1 MIKFV
6 RHKNRENSL
15 NASKNFLRKK
25 RESNDSGTESDG
37 ELLDVENKRH
47 LDVDMETS
55 NSWTDANSPVTD
67 TACSSE
73 SSAIAAAAM
82 MCHHQ
87 TSSSSSCAH
96 LMYDQHSSEEELE
109 VINGPSAVAA
119 AAAAA
124 AHTTTNTNA
133 AGAGAGGGGC
143 GGGSGT
149 AASSTCASRLSNRG
163 CTSSLDTEAPYDE
176 RAATSSN
183 SKRSSSTLMVENRKR
198 SLAHSSEDE
207 VSSFGSSFDCTH
219 VRSFVGLQ
227 LRNSLEPILTPV
239 NFRTSPPLE
248 AFKPNRSHM
257 MFRSTTPLILSEAR
271 CGIENIKL
279 CDNSVNEEN
288 GDGNGGSSGSNNNT
302 SSSNNNGNN
311 CSSSSSSNNSN
322 SNNSNSN
329 KCAKLGAGV
338 GNENEPSAIKACSS
352 SLKMSNSS
360 HHIYQPQP
368 KYSFHYN
375 SSRSSPASTTGLDM
389 EVRSV
394 SPPAKLF
401 HCAISPHRR
410 PSNNVVGAAGQAA
423 GAGAAA
429 AAGTGTGGDTANAAV
444 AVAAAAATPRLQR
457 PHRPCLDFDK
467 MQQVSL

>member
-1 MIKFV
+1 
-6 RHKNRENSL
+6 
-15 NASKNFLRKK
+15 
-25 RESNDSGTESDG
+25 
-37 ELLDVENKRH
+37 
-47 LDVDMETS
+47 METS
-55 NSWTDANSPVTD
+55 VAGQKP
-67 TACSSE
+67 
-73 SSAIAAAAM
+73 IAPAM
-82 MCHHQ
+82 MCHQQ
-87 TSSSSSCAH
+87 TSSSCAH

-109 VINGPSAVAA
+109 VINGPSSQAGQ
-119 AAAAA
+119 
-124 AHTTTNTNA
+124 HPGGTTAT
-133 AGAGAGGGGC
+133 
-143 GGGSGT
+143 GS
-149 AASSTCASRLSNRG
+149 SCVSRISNRG
-163 CTSSLDTEAPYDE
+163 CTSSLDTEAPYEE
-176 RAATSSN
+176 RATTSN

-198 SLAHSSEDE
+198 SLAHSSDDE
-207 VSSFGSSFDCTH
+207 
-219 VRSFVGLQ
+219 

-288 GDGNGGSSGSNNNT
+288 GDNGGGGVAANSS
-302 SSSNNNGNN
+302 
-311 CSSSSSSNNSN
+311 
-322 SNNSNSN
+322 
-329 KCAKLGAGV
+329 KCAKIGAGNTI
-338 GNENEPSAIKACSS
+338 GTGTGTGNGNGANENEPSASVIKACSS

-401 HCAISPHRR
+401 HCAISPRRR
-410 PSNNVVGAAGQAA
+410 PSNNASGQPGGGATTISPSSSSSSA
-423 GAGAAA
+423 
-429 AAGTGTGGDTANAAV
+429 TTTTHNAANS
-444 AVAAAAATPRLQR
+444 AGNAANVTAAATQRLQR

>member
-15 NASKNFLRKK
+15 KASKNFLRKK

-55 NSWTDANSPVTD
+55 LSSCTDANSPTTD

-119 AAAAA
+119 AEAAAA
-124 AHTTTNTNA
+124 AA
-133 AGAGAGGGGC
+133 AALTATIAS
-143 GGGSGT
+143 SGT
-149 AASSTCASRLSNRG
+149 AASSSSASRLSSRG
-163 CTSSLDTEAPYDE
+163 CSSSLDTEAPYDE
-176 RAATSSN
+176 RATTSSN

-198 SLAHSSEDE
+198 SLAHSSDDE
-207 VSSFGSSFDCTH
+207 
-219 VRSFVGLQ
+219 

-288 GDGNGGSSGSNNNT
+288 GDGNNSNSNSNT
-302 SSSNNNGNN
+302 NSN
-311 CSSSSSSNNSN
+311 NNSN
-322 SNNSNSN
+322 SS
-329 KCAKLGAGV
+329 KCAKLGAGNE
-338 GNENEPSAIKACSS
+338 GNENEPSVIKACSS

-401 HCAISPHRR
+401 HCDISPRRR
-410 PSNNVVGAAGQAA
+410 PSNNVAS
-423 GAGAAA
+423 GAAA
-429 AAGTGTGGDTANAAV
+429 ATT
-444 AVAAAAATPRLQR
+444 AAAATVGGGGGGGGDAGVTVAAATQRLQR

>member
-15 NASKNFLRKK
+15 RESKNFLRKK

-37 ELLDVENKRH
+37 ELLDVESY

-55 NSWTDANSPVTD
+55 VAGQK
-67 TACSSE
+67 
-73 SSAIAAAAM
+73 IAPAM
-82 MCHHQ
+82 MCHQQ
-87 TSSSSSCAH
+87 TSSSCAH

-109 VINGPSAVAA
+109 VINGPSSQ
-119 AAAAA
+119 
-124 AHTTTNTNA
+124 
-133 AGAGAGGGGC
+133 GGQHPG
-143 GGGSGT
+143 GT
-149 AASSTCASRLSNRG
+149 AATGGTSCASRVSNRG
-163 CTSSLDTEAPYDE
+163 CASSLDTEAPFEE
-176 RAATSSN
+176 RATTSN
-183 SKRSSSTLMVENRKR
+183 SKRSSSSLMVENRKR
-198 SLAHSSEDE
+198 SLAHSSDDE
-207 VSSFGSSFDCTH
+207 
-219 VRSFVGLQ
+219 

-288 GDGNGGSSGSNNNT
+288 GGGDNGGG
-302 SSSNNNGNN
+302 GGG
-311 CSSSSSSNNSN
+311 
-322 SNNSNSN
+322 
-329 KCAKLGAGV
+329 KCAKIGTGSGNG
-338 GNENEPSAIKACSS
+338 GNENEPSVIKACSS

-360 HHIYQPQP
+360 HHIYQPLP

-375 SSRSSPASTTGLDM
+375 SSRSSPASTTGLDNM

-401 HCAISPHRR
+401 HCAISPRRR
-410 PSNNVVGAAGQAA
+410 PSNNSSAPAGSSAAVSASSSSTTTQNAA
-423 GAGAAA
+423 NSAGNAAS
-429 AAGTGTGGDTANAAV
+429 AAV
-444 AVAAAAATPRLQR
+444 AATQRLQR

>member
-6 RHKNRENSL
+6 RQKNRENTL
-15 NASKNFLRKK
+15 RESKNFMRKK

-37 ELLDVENKRH
+37 ELLDVENQRH

-55 NSWTDANSPVTD
+55 VAGQKP
-67 TACSSE
+67 
-73 SSAIAAAAM
+73 IASAM
-82 MCHHQ
+82 MCHQQ
-87 TSSSSSCAH
+87 TSSSCAH

-109 VINGPSAVAA
+109 VINGPSSQ
-119 AAAAA
+119 
-124 AHTTTNTNA
+124 
-133 AGAGAGGGGC
+133 AGQHP
-143 GGGSGT
+143 GT
-149 AASSTCASRLSNRG
+149 AATGSSCASRISNRG
-163 CTSSLDTEAPYDE
+163 CTSSLDTEAPYEE
-176 RAATSSN
+176 RATTSN

-198 SLAHSSEDE
+198 SLAHSSDDE
-207 VSSFGSSFDCTH
+207 
-219 VRSFVGLQ
+219 

-288 GDGNGGSSGSNNNT
+288 GDNGGGVGGGGGVANSS
-302 SSSNNNGNN
+302 
-311 CSSSSSSNNSN
+311 
-322 SNNSNSN
+322 
-329 KCAKLGAGV
+329 KCAKIGEGNASGTGV
-338 GNENEPSAIKACSS
+338 ATGNGNGNGGNENEPSVIKACSS

-401 HCAISPHRR
+401 HCAISPRRR
-410 PSNNVVGAAGQAA
+410 PSNNASGTAISPSSATSSSAA
-423 GAGAAA
+423 
-429 AAGTGTGGDTANAAV
+429 TATTTTHNAANSNSAGNAANV
-444 AVAAAAATPRLQR
+444 TAVATQRLQR

>member
-1 MIKFV
+1 
-6 RHKNRENSL
+6 
-15 NASKNFLRKK
+15 
-25 RESNDSGTESDG
+25 
-37 ELLDVENKRH
+37 
-47 LDVDMETS
+47 METS
-55 NSWTDANSPVTD
+55 VAGQKP
-67 TACSSE
+67 
-73 SSAIAAAAM
+73 IAPEM
-82 MCHHQ
+82 MCHQQ
-87 TSSSSSCAH
+87 TSSCAH

-109 VINGPSAVAA
+109 VINGPSSQ
-119 AAAAA
+119 
-124 AHTTTNTNA
+124 
-133 AGAGAGGGGC
+133 AGQHSG
-143 GGGSGT
+143 GT
-149 AASSTCASRLSNRG
+149 AATGSSCASRISNRG
-163 CTSSLDTEAPYDE
+163 CTSSLDTEAPYEE
-176 RAATSSN
+176 RATTSN

-198 SLAHSSEDE
+198 SLAHSSDDE
-207 VSSFGSSFDCTH
+207 
-219 VRSFVGLQ
+219 

-288 GDGNGGSSGSNNNT
+288 GDNGGGGGGGGNGG
-302 SSSNNNGNN
+302 
-311 CSSSSSSNNSN
+311 
-322 SNNSNSN
+322 
-329 KCAKLGAGV
+329 KCAKIGAATGTGTGNG
-338 GNENEPSAIKACSS
+338 GNENEPSVIKACSS

-401 HCAISPHRR
+401 HCAISPRRR
-410 PSNNVVGAAGQAA
+410 PSS
-423 GAGAAA
+423 
-429 AAGTGTGGDTANAAV
+429 NATTTSPPSSAS
-444 AVAAAAATPRLQR
+444 ASASASAAATATTTTHNAANVTAVATQRLQR

>member
-6 RHKNRENSL
+6 RQKNRENTL
-15 NASKNFLRKK
+15 RASKNFMRKK

-37 ELLDVENKRH
+37 ELLDVENQRH
-47 LDVDMETS
+47 LDVEMETS
-55 NSWTDANSPVTD
+55 VAGQKP
-67 TACSSE
+67 
-73 SSAIAAAAM
+73 IAPEM
-82 MCHHQ
+82 MCHQQ
-87 TSSSSSCAH
+87 TSSCAH

-109 VINGPSAVAA
+109 VINGPSSQ
-119 AAAAA
+119 
-124 AHTTTNTNA
+124 
-133 AGAGAGGGGC
+133 AGQHSG
-143 GGGSGT
+143 GT
-149 AASSTCASRLSNRG
+149 AATGSSCASRISNRG
-163 CTSSLDTEAPYDE
+163 CTSSLDTEAPYEE
-176 RAATSSN
+176 RATTSN

-198 SLAHSSEDE
+198 SLAHSSDDE
-207 VSSFGSSFDCTH
+207 
-219 VRSFVGLQ
+219 

-288 GDGNGGSSGSNNNT
+288 GDNGGGGGGGGNGG
-302 SSSNNNGNN
+302 
-311 CSSSSSSNNSN
+311 
-322 SNNSNSN
+322 
-329 KCAKLGAGV
+329 KCAKIGAATGTGTGNG
-338 GNENEPSAIKACSS
+338 GNENEPSVIKACSS

-401 HCAISPHRR
+401 HCAISPRRR
-410 PSNNVVGAAGQAA
+410 PSS
-423 GAGAAA
+423 
-429 AAGTGTGGDTANAAV
+429 NATTTSPPSSAS
-444 AVAAAAATPRLQR
+444 ASASASAAATATTTTHNAANVTAVATQRLQR

>member
-6 RHKNRENSL
+6 RQKNRENPIK
-15 NASKNFLRKK
+15 ASQNFLRKK

-37 ELLDVENKRH
+37 ELLDVEKQRH
-47 LDVDMETS
+47 LDVDMET
-55 NSWTDANSPVTD
+55 TVAGQKPISP
-67 TACSSE
+67 
-73 SSAIAAAAM
+73 AM

-87 TSSSSSCAH
+87 TTSSCAH

-109 VINGPSAVAA
+109 VINGPSTVAG
-119 AAAAA
+119 
-124 AHTTTNTNA
+124 HGTTTVT
-133 AGAGAGGGGC
+133 GA
-143 GGGSGT
+143 S
-149 AASSTCASRLSNRG
+149 CASRLSNRG
-163 CTSSLDTEAPYDE
+163 CTSSLDTEAPYEE
-176 RAATSSN
+176 RATTSN

-198 SLAHSSEDE
+198 SLAHSSDDE
-207 VSSFGSSFDCTH
+207 
-219 VRSFVGLQ
+219 

-288 GDGNGGSSGSNNNT
+288 GDNGGGGASGGGNGNHS
-302 SSSNNNGNN
+302 
-311 CSSSSSSNNSN
+311 
-322 SNNSNSN
+322 
-329 KCAKLGAGV
+329 KCPKLGGAVGG
-338 GNENEPSAIKACSS
+338 GNENEPSVIKACSS

-401 HCAISPHRR
+401 HCAISPRRR
-410 PSNNVVGAAGQAA
+410 PSNNSGGGSATVAGTAVPTTSSSTGAAGGTSSSTAA
-423 GAGAAA
+423 TSTHNA
-429 AAGTGTGGDTANAAV
+429 ANAAS
-444 AVAAAAATPRLQR
+444 AAAATQRLQR

>member
-6 RHKNRENSL
+6 RQKNRENTIR
-15 NASKNFLRKK
+15 ASKNFMRKK

-37 ELLDVENKRH
+37 ELLDVENQRH

-55 NSWTDANSPVTD
+55 VAGQKKISP
-67 TACSSE
+67 E
-73 SSAIAAAAM
+73 M
-82 MCHHQ
+82 MCHQQ
-87 TSSSSSCAH
+87 TSSSCAH

-109 VINGPSAVAA
+109 VINGPSSQ
-119 AAAAA
+119 
-124 AHTTTNTNA
+124 
-133 AGAGAGGGGC
+133 AGQHPG
-143 GGGSGT
+143 GT
-149 AASSTCASRLSNRG
+149 AATGSSCASRISNRG
-163 CTSSLDTEAPYDE
+163 CTSSLDTEAPYEE
-176 RAATSSN
+176 RATTSN

-198 SLAHSSEDE
+198 SLAHSSDDE
-207 VSSFGSSFDCTH
+207 
-219 VRSFVGLQ
+219 

-288 GDGNGGSSGSNNNT
+288 GDNGGGGSS
-302 SSSNNNGNN
+302 
-311 CSSSSSSNNSN
+311 
-322 SNNSNSN
+322 
-329 KCAKLGAGV
+329 KCAKIGGGTITGTGNG
-338 GNENEPSAIKACSS
+338 GNENEPSVIKACSS

-401 HCAISPHRR
+401 HCAISPRRR
-410 PSNNVVGAAGQAA
+410 PSNNATTISPPSSATSSATTTTTQ
-423 GAGAAA
+423 
-429 AAGTGTGGDTANAAV
+429 NAANSAGSAGNPGNAANV
-444 AVAAAAATPRLQR
+444 TAVATQRLQR

>member
-6 RHKNRENSL
+6 RQKNRENSL
-15 NASKNFLRKK
+15 RASKNFMRKK

-37 ELLDVENKRH
+37 ELLDVENQRH

-55 NSWTDANSPVTD
+55 VAGQQKSI
-67 TACSSE
+67 TAP
-73 SSAIAAAAM
+73 AM
-82 MCHHQ
+82 MCHQ
-87 TSSSSSCAH
+87 PNSSSSCAH

-109 VINGPSAVAA
+109 VINGPSSQAGQHPGGTA
-119 AAAAA
+119 
-124 AHTTTNTNA
+124 TTNA
-133 AGAGAGGGGC
+133 AITGGGG
-143 GGGSGT
+143 GGS
-149 AASSTCASRLSNRG
+149 SSCTSRISNRG
-163 CTSSLDTEAPYDE
+163 CNSSLDTEAPPYEE
-176 RAATSSN
+176 RATTSSN
-183 SKRSSSTLMVENRKR
+183 SKRSTSSTLMVENRKR
-198 SLAHSSEDE
+198 SLAHSSDDE
-207 VSSFGSSFDCTH
+207 
-219 VRSFVGLQ
+219 

-271 CGIENIKL
+271 CGIENIQL

-288 GDGNGGSSGSNNNT
+288 GGGDSGAGTGAGAAAAGTGAGSEAVGAT
-302 SSSNNNGNN
+302 
-311 CSSSSSSNNSN
+311 
-322 SNNSNSN
+322 N
-329 KCAKLGAGV
+329 KCAKIGTASGNG
-338 GNENEPSAIKACSS
+338 GNENEPTTSVIKACSS

-389 EVRSV
+389 DMVRSV

-401 HCAISPHRR
+401 HCAISPRRR
-410 PSNNVVGAAGQAA
+410 PSSNNASGGVGSSATTTTQ
-423 GAGAAA
+423 
-429 AAGTGTGGDTANAAV
+429 NAANSGNGN
-444 AVAAAAATPRLQR
+444 AGNAAAATQRLQR

>member
-6 RHKNRENSL
+6 RQKNRENSL
-15 NASKNFLRKK
+15 RASKNFMRKK

-37 ELLDVENKRH
+37 DLLDVENQRY
-47 LDVDMETS
+47 LDVEMETS
-55 NSWTDANSPVTD
+55 VAGQK
-67 TACSSE
+67 
-73 SSAIAAAAM
+73 AISTAM
-82 MCHHQ
+82 MCHQ
-87 TSSSSSCAH
+87 QNSSSCAH

-109 VINGPSAVAA
+109 VINGPSSQSGQ
-119 AAAAA
+119 
-124 AHTTTNTNA
+124 HP
-133 AGAGAGGGGC
+133 G
-143 GGGSGT
+143 GT
-149 AASSTCASRLSNRG
+149 AASGSLCASRISNRG
-163 CTSSLDTEAPYDE
+163 CTSSLDTEAPLEE
-176 RAATSSN
+176 RATTSN

-198 SLAHSSEDE
+198 SLAHSSDDE
-207 VSSFGSSFDCTH
+207 VSPEIRNCFKLKYNVILSLSS
-219 VRSFVGLQ
+219 RK

-248 AFKPNRSHM
+248 ALKPNRSHM
-257 MFRSTTPLILSEAR
+257 KFRSTTPLILSEAQ

-288 GDGNGGSSGSNNNT
+288 GDGNG
-302 SSSNNNGNN
+302 
-311 CSSSSSSNNSN
+311 SSSSGGGAAGGGI
-322 SNNSNSN
+322 
-329 KCAKLGAGV
+329 KCAKI

-352 SLKMSNSS
+352 SLKMSSSS

-401 HCAISPHRR
+401 HCDISPRRR
-410 PSNNVVGAAGQAA
+410 PSNNSTGGGSGGGVGGGGA
-423 GAGAAA
+423 GAGGSSSSSTTTTTTQNAANSAGNAATSNAAA
-429 AAGTGTGGDTANAAV
+429 AAS
-444 AVAAAAATPRLQR
+444 AATQRLQR

>member
-6 RHKNRENSL
+6 RQKNRENTL
-15 NASKNFLRKK
+15 RVSKNFMRKK

-37 ELLDVENKRH
+37 ELLDVENQRY

-55 NSWTDANSPVTD
+55 VAGQKP
-67 TACSSE
+67 
-73 SSAIAAAAM
+73 IASAM
-82 MCHHQ
+82 MCHQQ
-87 TSSSSSCAH
+87 TSSSCAH

-109 VINGPSAVAA
+109 VINGPSSQGG
-119 AAAAA
+119 
-124 AHTTTNTNA
+124 HGQHPGGTTAT
-133 AGAGAGGGGC
+133 
-143 GGGSGT
+143 GS
-149 AASSTCASRLSNRG
+149 SCVSRISNRG
-163 CTSSLDTEAPYDE
+163 CTSSLDTEAPYEE
-176 RAATSSN
+176 RATTSN

-198 SLAHSSEDE
+198 SLAHSSDDE
-207 VSSFGSSFDCTH
+207 
-219 VRSFVGLQ
+219 

-288 GDGNGGSSGSNNNT
+288 GDNGGVAANSS
-302 SSSNNNGNN
+302 
-311 CSSSSSSNNSN
+311 
-322 SNNSNSN
+322 
-329 KCAKLGAGV
+329 KCAKIGAANAGGATSG
-338 GNENEPSAIKACSS
+338 GNENEPNASASVIKACSS

-401 HCAISPHRR
+401 HCAISPRRR
-410 PSNNVVGAAGQAA
+410 PSNNASGPSVGATTISPSSSSSLASSSA
-423 GAGAAA
+423 
-429 AAGTGTGGDTANAAV
+429 TTTTHNAANSGGN
-444 AVAAAAATPRLQR
+444 AVNAGNAANVTAAATQRLQR

>member
-1 MIKFV
+1 M
-6 RHKNRENSL
+6 H
-15 NASKNFLRKK
+15 

-55 NSWTDANSPVTD
+55 LSSCTDANSPSTD

-73 SSAIAAAAM
+73 SSAIAAAAAAM
-82 MCHHQ
+82 MCHQ
-87 TSSSSSCAH
+87 TSSLSCAH

-109 VINGPSAVAA
+109 VINGPSAAT
-119 AAAAA
+119 
-124 AHTTTNTNA
+124 AHKPSTSNNA
-133 AGAGAGGGGC
+133 NN
-143 GGGSGT
+143 SGT
-149 AASSTCASRLSNRG
+149 TASSACASRLSNRG

-176 RAATSSN
+176 RATTSA
-183 SKRSSSTLMVENRKR
+183 KRSSSTLMVENRKR
-198 SLAHSSEDE
+198 SLAHSSDDE
-207 VSSFGSSFDCTH
+207 F
-219 VRSFVGLQ
+219 
-227 LRNSLEPILTPV
+227 RNSLEPILTPV

-288 GDGNGGSSGSNNNT
+288 GSSKCPKLDAAAPSSAAAAAVAPNEGS
-302 SSSNNNGNN
+302 
-311 CSSSSSSNNSN
+311 
-322 SNNSNSN
+322 
-329 KCAKLGAGV
+329 
-338 GNENEPSAIKACSS
+338 NENEPSIIK
-352 SLKMSNSS
+352 LKMSNSS

-375 SSRSSPASTTGLDM
+375 SSRSSPASTTGLDNM

-401 HCAISPHRR
+401 HCAISPRRR
-410 PSNNVVGAAGQAA
+410 PSNNIGGAAGVAA
-423 GAGAAA
+423 GGE
-429 AAGTGTGGDTANAAV
+429 T
-444 AVAAAAATPRLQR
+444 AAAAATQRLQR
-457 PHRPCLDFDK
+457 AHRPCLDFDK

>member
-1 MIKFV
+1 
-6 RHKNRENSL
+6 
-15 NASKNFLRKK
+15 
-25 RESNDSGTESDG
+25 
-37 ELLDVENKRH
+37 
-47 LDVDMETS
+47 METS
-55 NSWTDANSPVTD
+55 VAGQKP
-67 TACSSE
+67 
-73 SSAIAAAAM
+73 IASAM
-82 MCHHQ
+82 MCHQQ
-87 TSSSSSCAH
+87 TSSSCAH

-109 VINGPSAVAA
+109 VINGPSSQ
-119 AAAAA
+119 
-124 AHTTTNTNA
+124 
-133 AGAGAGGGGC
+133 AGQHP
-143 GGGSGT
+143 GT
-149 AASSTCASRLSNRG
+149 AATGSSCASRISNRG
-163 CTSSLDTEAPYDE
+163 CTSSLDTEAPYEE
-176 RAATSSN
+176 RATTSN

-198 SLAHSSEDE
+198 SLAHSSDDE
-207 VSSFGSSFDCTH
+207 
-219 VRSFVGLQ
+219 

-288 GDGNGGSSGSNNNT
+288 GDNGGGVGGGGGVANSS
-302 SSSNNNGNN
+302 
-311 CSSSSSSNNSN
+311 
-322 SNNSNSN
+322 
-329 KCAKLGAGV
+329 KCAKIGEGNASGTGV
-338 GNENEPSAIKACSS
+338 ATGNGNGNGGNENEPSVIKACSS

-401 HCAISPHRR
+401 HCAISPRRR
-410 PSNNVVGAAGQAA
+410 PSNNASGTAISPSSATSSSAA
-423 GAGAAA
+423 
-429 AAGTGTGGDTANAAV
+429 TATTTTHNAANSNSAGNAANV
-444 AVAAAAATPRLQR
+444 TAVATQRLQR

>member
-6 RHKNRENSL
+6 RQKNRDNSL
-15 NASKNFLRKK
+15 RANQKNFLRKK

-37 ELLDVENKRH
+37 ELLDVENY

-55 NSWTDANSPVTD
+55 VAGQKA
-67 TACSSE
+67 TAP
-73 SSAIAAAAM
+73 AM
-82 MCHHQ
+82 MCHQ
-87 TSSSSSCAH
+87 QSSSSCAH

-109 VINGPSAVAA
+109 VINGPSSQAGQ
-119 AAAAA
+119 
-124 AHTTTNTNA
+124 HPSGGNA
-133 AGAGAGGGGC
+133 AT
-143 GGGSGT
+143 GS
-149 AASSTCASRLSNRG
+149 SCASRGSNRG
-163 CTSSLDTEAPYDE
+163 CTSSLDTEAPFEE
-176 RAATSSN
+176 RATTSN

-198 SLAHSSEDE
+198 SLAHSSDDE
-207 VSSFGSSFDCTH
+207 
-219 VRSFVGLQ
+219 

-257 MFRSTTPLILSEAR
+257 KFRSTTPLILSEAR

-288 GDGNGGSSGSNNNT
+288 GDNGTGGGGSGSNG
-302 SSSNNNGNN
+302 S
-311 CSSSSSSNNSN
+311 
-322 SNNSNSN
+322 
-329 KCAKLGAGV
+329 KCAKIGSGSGSG
-338 GNENEPSAIKACSS
+338 GNENEPSVIKACSS

-375 SSRSSPASTTGLDM
+375 SSRSSPASTTGLDSM

-401 HCAISPHRR
+401 HCAISPRRR
-410 PSNNVVGAAGQAA
+410 PSNNSSGTA
-423 GAGAAA
+423 AGAAA
-429 AAGTGTGGDTANAAV
+429 ATSTTTTHNAANSAGNAANANATATANAAV
-444 AVAAAAATPRLQR
+444 AATQRLQR